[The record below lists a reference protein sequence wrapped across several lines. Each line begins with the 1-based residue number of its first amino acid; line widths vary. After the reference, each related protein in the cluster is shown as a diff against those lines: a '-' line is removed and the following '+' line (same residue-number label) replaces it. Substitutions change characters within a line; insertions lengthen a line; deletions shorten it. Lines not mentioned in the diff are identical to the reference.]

1 MREGLTV
8 STEVVVNSTVDDEIL
23 DDVRSMIYQQRIQTG
38 TVVKN
43 ITNLFV

>member
-38 TVVKN
+38 TVVKKYN
-43 ITNLFV
+43 